1 MCLLQ
6 LPHHRAGADK
16 EPVPADEELIVL
28 SDPEPGQPLPHRI
41 DVLGGPTVD
50 IIYDIAHLNIVQL
63 LLQRQG
69 AVEPD
74 HAAQREQGTDGG
86 LAVMHTAAPIDQ
98 QRTGVLRAAGDHM
111 DNGHPTV
118 TPGIDFRGLLNDL
131 LHGLTKF
138 MGDVIDIARR
148 EDDGVLILTAFTA
161 ATTFEAEC
169 GVQIHQVLF
178 QLIRIATFP

>member
-1 MCLLQ
+1 
-6 LPHHRAGADK
+6 
-16 EPVPADEELIVL
+16 
-28 SDPEPGQPLPHRI
+28 
-41 DVLGGPTVD
+41 
-50 IIYDIAHLNIVQL
+50 
-63 LLQRQG
+63 
-69 AVEPD
+69 
-74 HAAQREQGTDGG
+74 
-86 LAVMHTAAPIDQ
+86 MHTAAPIDQ
-98 QRTGVLRAAGDHM
+98 QGTGVLRAAGDHM